1 MILIFIC
8 KNLSPECW
16 LNFNIA
22 DFFIE
27 LVIIL
32 NVDTPFTQFYQEKVD
47 SEESRVPQYV
57 YENHELLK
65 RTSFEVNFGRLRA
78 QIYIILT

>member
-1 MILIFIC
+1 MILIFKC

-32 NVDTPFTQFYQEKVD
+32 NVDTPFTQFHQEKVD
-47 SEESRVPQYV
+47 SEESHVCRSTSMKIISSARVLKLILAG
-57 YENHELLK
+57 YEPK
-65 RTSFEVNFGRLRA
+65 SA
-78 QIYIILT
+78 SS